1 MRAKRNFIF
10 YKPEDFTRMKRIFI
24 LPVLLVCLSV
34 AAFAQKDI
42 NAWKSEPNMEQ
53 QFEVFKENVNF
64 WDGKYFMTPPQINAF
79 FNALNDTVAELEN
92 EIATQA
98 DRINSLEEELAQINR
113 NLEDTRSELETSIE
127 NRNSISVLG
136 LNVGK
141 GAYTL
146 TMTVIILALLALL
159 GFLFMLY
166 KRSHSVTARTKK
178 DYDDLKEEFET
189 HKKNALDRYTKIN
202 TELHHTRMKLKNR

>member
-1 MRAKRNFIF
+1 MRAKLYFTF
-10 YKPEDFTRMKRIFI
+10 YKPEDFTSMKRIII
-24 LPVLLVCLSV
+24 LPVLLAALSV
-34 AAFAQKDI
+34 TAFAQKDI
-42 NAWKSEPNMEQ
+42 NAWKSEPNIEQ
-53 QFEVFKENVNF
+53 QYETFKENVNF
-64 WDGKYFMTPPQINAF
+64 WDGKYFMTPPQIDAF
-79 FNALNDTVAELEN
+79 FNALNDSVAELEN

-98 DRINSLEEELAQINR
+98 DRINSLENELAQTNR
-113 NLEDTRSELETSIE
+113 KLEETQAELETSIE
-127 NRNSISVLG
+127 NRNSITILG

-146 TMTVIILALLALL
+146 TMTVIILALLVLL

-178 DYDDLKEEFET
+178 DYKDLKEEFET

-202 TELHHTRMKLKNR
+202 TELHQMRMKMKNR